1 MNNIITTN
9 EQNWKIFEFVIFKQK
24 LIMIKV
30 KDQITNKFE
39 CLKCLTCLNVWNVL
53 HVFKLKSWNVKKKN
67 MQTWDLANCATLHSI
82 QLHIEINLIL
92 NFFDSFFFFNFN
104 SNIILLASDLQVQ
117 IFIYGITFEENIF

>member
-1 MNNIITTN
+1 
-9 EQNWKIFEFVIFKQK
+9 
-24 LIMIKV
+24 
-30 KDQITNKFE
+30 
-39 CLKCLTCLNVWNVL
+39 
-53 HVFKLKSWNVKKKN
+53 